1 MKMKSISASLMG
13 VMVTVGLLTGCGSQ
27 DAKKEANASP
37 TAATKPA
44 ESAGSKELSG
54 ELEIQYFVG
63 GYGDAW
69 WKQSIDEFQKLNPKL
84 KITQIAGPQINEQMK
99 PRWIQG
105 NPPDLMFINGAG
117 SNARQMFLDNQLMDL
132 TDWLKDA
139 KNVDGEKITDVLF
152 SKPEEYQPGKAY
164 TLPLVFGS
172 YGTFYDKAE
181 LRKNGWDEPK
191 DWPSFIATL
200 SKIKDSGKMAPYIHT
215 GVYPQ
220 YIIGG
225 LLNSAIVA
233 ANGSDPAIIT
243 KINALESGVFKSE
256 PVMKALD
263 KLIELNTKGFIEN
276 SAAALNHTD
285 SQMQFLQHK
294 AAFIPNGLWLENEMK
309 KDIPAGFEFGFIPS
323 VVQEKGGKSIV
334 IPSTAT
340 MGIAKKAKNPDAAKA
355 YLQYVFTKKQAVAWA
370 ELTGSVLN
378 VKADLS
384 KADKVSSLV
393 KQASTYFAS
402 SDVIIASI
410 PVLPEELF
418 KIEKDATLA
427 LVTGKITKDEWAKRL
442 EDGAA
447 KQREKSK

>member
-13 VMVTVGLLTGCGSQ
+13 VMVTAGLVTGCGT
-27 DAKKEANASP
+27 AEPKKEASP
-37 TAATKPA
+37 AVSSVKPA
-44 ESAGSKELSG
+44 ETASAKELTG
-54 ELEIQYFVG
+54 EFEIQYFVG

-69 WKQSIDEFQKLNPKL
+69 WKQSLDEFQKLNPKL
-84 KITQIAGPQINEQMK
+84 KITQTAGPTINEQMK

-105 NPPDLMFINGAG
+105 NPPDLVFINGAG

-139 KNVDGEKITDVLF
+139 KNADGEKITDVLF
-152 SKPEEYQPGKAY
+152 SKPEEYQPGKAF
-164 TLPLVFGS
+164 TLPIVFGS

-181 LRKNGWDEPK
+181 LRKNGWNEPK
-191 DWPSFIATL
+191 DWTSFLDTL
-200 SKIKDSGKMAPYIHT
+200 QKIKDSGKMSPYIHT

-233 ANGSDPAIIT
+233 ANGSDPSIIN
-243 KINALESGVFKSE
+243 KINSLEAGVFKSA

-263 KLIELNTKGFIEN
+263 KLIELNTKGFIEG

-323 VVQEKGGKSIV
+323 VVQDKGGKAII

-378 VKADLS
+378 VKADLNKS
-384 KADKVSSLV
+384 DKVSSLV
-393 KQASTYFAS
+393 KQASAYFSA
-402 SDVIIASI
+402 SDVIIAPV
-410 PVLPEELF
+410 PVLAEELF

-427 LVTGKITKDEWAKRL
+427 LVTGKITKDEWATRL
-442 EDGAA
+442 EEGAA
-447 KQREKSK
+447 KQRDKAK

>member
-1 MKMKSISASLMG
+1 MKMKSISVSLMG
-13 VMVTVGLLTGCGSQ
+13 VMVTFGLLTGCSQ
-27 DAKKEANASP
+27 QNTKKEASASP
-37 TAATKPA
+37 AVTNAQTAATK
-44 ESAGSKELSG
+44 ELTG

-84 KITQIAGPQINEQMK
+84 KITQTAGPQINEQMK

-117 SNARQMFLDNQLMDL
+117 SNARQMFIDNQLMDL

-139 KNVDGEKITDVLF
+139 KNADGEKILDVLF
-152 SKPEEYQPGKAY
+152 SKPEEYQPGKTY

-191 DWPSFIATL
+191 DWPSFMDTMQ
-200 SKIKDSGKMAPYIHT
+200 KVKDSGKMAPYIHT

-233 ANGSDPAIIT
+233 ANGSDPAIIN
-243 KINALESGVFKSE
+243 KINALETGVFKSE

-263 KLIELNTKGFIEN
+263 KLIELNTKGFIEG
-276 SAAALNHTD
+276 SSAALNHTD

-294 AAFIPNGLWLENEMK
+294 AAFIPNGLWIENEMK

-323 VVQEKGGKSIV
+323 VVQDKAGKSIV

-355 YLQYVFTKKQAVAWA
+355 YLQYVFTKKQALAWA

-384 KADKVSSLV
+384 KADKVSALV

-402 SDVIIASI
+402 SDVIIAPI

-427 LVTGKITKDEWAKRL
+427 LVTGKINKEEWAKRL

-447 KQREKSK
+447 KQREKNK